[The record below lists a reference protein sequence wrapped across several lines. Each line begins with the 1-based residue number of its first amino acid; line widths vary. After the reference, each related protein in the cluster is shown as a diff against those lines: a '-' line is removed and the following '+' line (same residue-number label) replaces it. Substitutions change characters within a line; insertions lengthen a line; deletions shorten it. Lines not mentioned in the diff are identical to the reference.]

1 MQLDKK
7 NNPAKSTVNQ
17 CILLSVPCGWLM
29 AGQVSLAGRA
39 KSEKKNKS
47 TVWTSSLRRVFAK
60 EENTAGA
67 HPIATSF
74 LSEHSTHVLHE
85 NHIFTIK
92 NKQNVV
98 Q

>member
-1 MQLDKK
+1 M
-7 NNPAKSTVNQ
+7 
-17 CILLSVPCGWLM
+17 
-29 AGQVSLAGRA
+29 
-39 KSEKKNKS
+39 
-47 TVWTSSLRRVFAK
+47 WTASLRRVFAK

-74 LSEHSTHVLHE
+74 LSEHSIHVLDE